1 MHRSK
6 MVISGLALIAA
17 AISAAPGS
25 AMAATAG
32 VGQARAAG
40 TMMEHTATE
49 HPAGQTIT
57 RHAVISTRL
66 LSERAMQRT
75 ISAGAVRLVSATL
88 SHATRA
94 GTFGPEFAQ
103 QPTLTVDDG
112 ANGLFGYSEA
122 VQGSTLVV
130 GAPGVG
136 AGGSVYVFTRTR
148 GTWSEAEL
156 LTSTAPAGVNL
167 GATVAIQGST
177 IAADA
182 PGYGEDDQGA
192 VYVFTSHRGT
202 WSQAAVLTAPDVA
215 GGNLGSGLAISGDRI
230 AAGAPGDGTDS
241 QGSVYIYT
249 GAGRDW
255 SEPVELTASDGDN
268 GWLGNT
274 VQLSGNTLAASAQQ
288 AGGGQGAVYVYT
300 DNRGTWSE
308 PTELTASDG
317 DNGQLGSSLALCGDL
332 LAAGAPDAGTDSQGA
347 VYIYRGRGL
356 SWSNPAEVTVSDGD
370 NGNLGGIVGLAGQE
384 LVTAATGAGTLYLFA
399 LSRDGWRQQ
408 QSFSTPTGGGIGLT
422 DGADQDTIAI
432 GSPGV
437 GENDEGAVYM
447 FAARYW

>member
-1 MHRSK
+1 MI
-6 MVISGLALIAA
+6 ISGLAVIAA
-17 AISAAPGS
+17 AIGTAPGS

-32 VGQARAAG
+32 VGQARAVG
-40 TMMEHTATE
+40 TMMERTVTE
-49 HPAGQTIT
+49 HAAGQTIT
-57 RHAVISTRL
+57 GHTVISTRL
-66 LSERAMQRT
+66 LSERALQRT
-75 ISAGAVRLVSATL
+75 ISAGAVRLVWATL
-88 SHATRA
+88 RHATRA
-94 GTFGPEFAQ
+94 DIFGPAFTQ

-112 ANGLFGYSEA
+112 ASGLFGYSEA

-130 GAPGVG
+130 GASGVG

-167 GATVAIQGST
+167 GVTVAIQGST

-182 PGYGEDDQGA
+182 PGYGEDGQGA

-215 GGNLGSGLAISGDRI
+215 GGYLGSGLAISGDRI

-300 DNRGTWSE
+300 DNLGTWSE

-317 DNGQLGSSLALCGDL
+317 DGQLGSSLAFSGDL
-332 LAAGAPDAGTDSQGA
+332 LAAGAPGAGTDSQGA

-356 SWSNPAEVTVSDGD
+356 SWSDPVEVTVSDGD
-370 NGNLGGIVGLAGQE
+370 NGDLGGIVGLADQE

-399 LSRDGWRQQ
+399 LSRDGWQQ
-408 QSFSTPTGGGIGLT
+408 RQSFSTPTGGGIGLT
-422 DGADQDTIAI
+422 DGADQDTVAI

-447 FAARYW
+447 FAAGF